1 MLSREAF
8 RFGQCELIIGD
19 LENILVVVKCFFF
32 QKLDKEN
39 LRCSINEL
47 VYITAKGYLKVSG
60 IKIPVGEE

>member
-1 MLSREAF
+1 MGVYFSP
-8 RFGQCELIIGD
+8 
-19 LENILVVVKCFFF
+19 ILVIFL

-60 IKIPVGEE
+60 IKIPMGDF